1 MPIDRV
7 LKGIVAGILLGAP
20 VALAASPAK
29 AVPETDFVQMTCQAG
44 QHQQQAERMALSLLD
59 TVEVRQAR
67 EEAARKW
74 RASAGAISPEM
85 DRLFS
90 SALDELVFSALLR
103 AVGITSDPP
112 VLVSTFTMA
121 HPLDGRMLPGS
132 RYGWDNPDVIYGTIA
147 VDPGASYVITGWLPR
162 RDMQVH
168 FSIVDAQAAILR
180 NVSMSDL
187 RPDPDGRFRITVSS
201 APGNLSDN
209 HIQVEPDAVAITLR
223 ETLADWANDRPV
235 YMRVEKT
242 GGGPS
247 PMAQRPLP
255 QVAAGIIVAM
265 VENMA
270 RWRPSLYT
278 RFPVNT
284 IQTPG
289 YPTDKQ
295 GLPNQ
300 AMALGT
306 FKLADDEAMIIR
318 VTLGG
323 ARYFTI
329 PVYNAWGVTGDYRRH
344 TSTFSDRQ
352 TVADPDGA
360 FTYVLSPRDPGIHNW
375 LSTNGWHEGDL
386 ALRWQELDG
395 QPGEG
400 AGPSV
405 TAKVV
410 KFDDLPGLLP
420 AYVKRVTPA
429 ERAAQIEGRQ
439 RYPIGLWGQGCANG
453 KTKKGES
460 RP

>member
-1 MPIDRV
+1 MQINRM
-7 LKGIVAGILLGAP
+7 LKGIVAGALLGAP
-20 VALAASPAK
+20 ITLAASPSQTA
-29 AVPETDFVQMTCQAG
+29 PETEFVQASCRAG
-44 QHQQQAERMALSLLD
+44 QHQQEAERMVLGLLD
-59 TVEVRQAR
+59 TPEVRQAR

-74 RASAGAISPEM
+74 RASAGAVSPEM
-85 DRLFS
+85 ERLFS
-90 SALDELVFSALLR
+90 SALDELVFSASLR
-103 AVGITSDPP
+103 AVGITRDPP

-147 VDPGASYVITGWLPR
+147 VDPAASYVITGWLPR

-168 FSIVDAQAAILR
+168 FSVVDAQAAILR

-187 RPDPDGRFRITVSS
+187 RPEPDGRFRITIGS
-201 APGNLSDN
+201 APGKLSDN
-209 HIQVEPDAVAITLR
+209 HIQVGPEAVAITLR
-223 ETLADWANDRPV
+223 ETLADWVNDRPV
-235 YMRVEKT
+235 YMHVEKVS
-242 GGGPS
+242 GGPS

-265 VENMA
+265 AESMA

-278 RFPVNT
+278 SLPVNT
-284 IQTPG
+284 IQTPH

-329 PVYNAWGVTGDYRRH
+329 PVYNVWGVTGDYRRH

-352 TVADPDGA
+352 TAPNPDGS
-360 FTYVLSPRDPGIHNW
+360 FTYVLSSRDPGIHNW

-386 ALRWQELDG
+386 ALRWQELSG

-400 AGPSV
+400 SGPSV
-405 TAKVV
+405 SAKVV
-410 KFDDLPGLLP
+410 KFDELPGLLP

-429 ERAAQIEGRQ
+429 ERAAQIEERQ
-439 RYPIGLWGQGCANG
+439 RYPIGLWGLGCADG
-453 KTKKGES
+453 KTKKGEP